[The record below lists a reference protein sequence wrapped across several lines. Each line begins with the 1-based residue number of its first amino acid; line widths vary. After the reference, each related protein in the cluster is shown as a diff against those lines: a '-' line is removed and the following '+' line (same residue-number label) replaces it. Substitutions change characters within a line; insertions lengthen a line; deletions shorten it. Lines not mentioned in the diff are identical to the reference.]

1 MAPLMLCLL
10 VFVTRCAN
18 AQENVTSVETTIETT
33 VATTSTSTTTETPIQ
48 EVVATEGLS
57 ETLICDNGNDK
68 ADSPPTYC
76 NFNHP
81 NHNGCFW
88 KTKEKACSENIEGKL
103 DQHCSIVIKRVELV
117 DEGIWECDS
126 SKTSKKFQVKVKPA
140 EVELKLQ
147 DEQIENKVSMTLGQQ
162 QNNQVLECGLENYEV
177 SQLTFSW
184 TKTVQGS
191 RQPVDLGITEHSLA
205 LNEIDLKFQDVGQKI
220 QCLVQLKTSPN
231 APKRKSKEIELDLKF
246 PPQPTD
252 YEVQY
257 TTSDNPSFRTNMKIL
272 LWANPKPTVDTKNYK
287 VEPIQTGRWSIAF
300 PEDVESTK
308 FVLET
313 KNTLGKARYTFEGS
327 HSATELVAPPEKLS
341 LVIDRVET
349 VDSTQTQLNWNQE
362 HEAEC
367 QVHPINPKYTI
378 FYTWKLD
385 NDVVQSSTLSALQLS
400 DHINPTKDTGSVL
413 RCEISYQDQAFDLE
427 QGEKPPS
434 VETVLK
440 IDYNPMVIM
449 KFLNGTEIQNND
461 LIHFNLA
468 KNSALNLMCS
478 TKDFHGTEN
487 WFWYRGNTLVL
498 EAKTSVNFILKP
510 EDHDSFIKC
519 QVQASDG
526 RKYSAQ
532 VHLDL
537 AFKPAEQVDPK
548 AFDIPDDRYE
558 AKISMKFLARPK
570 PTKVIWII
578 EDIIVPMNHSNDGFT
593 SSELI
598 QSDGRSEFEI
608 KLNFP
613 MKTSMNKKI
622 YYLNVTNDIGMTSY
636 QWKMQVYQSKQISS
650 VLLVSLGIIGFFI
663 LILIYFSVFRNS
675 GAGSGIRRV
684 FSYIV
689 DQCSEFKD
697 YYTPEALN
705 LERQRQSLGVYTLER
720 NFRDSELPRFR
731 NSNPDPDTVTMIS
744 ALDSEPGVV
753 THRSGF
759 SDVPLN

>member
-33 VATTSTSTTTETPIQ
+33 VATTTSTSTTTETPTQ
-48 EVVATEGLS
+48 EVFAIEGLS
-57 ETLICDNGNDK
+57 ETLICDNDNDK
-68 ADSPPTYC
+68 ADSPLTYC
-76 NFNHP
+76 HFKHP
-81 NHNGCFW
+81 NLKGCFW
-88 KTKEKACSENIEGKL
+88 KTKVKACSENRNL
-103 DQHCSIVIKRVELV
+103 DQHCSMVIKRVELV
-117 DEGIWECDS
+117 DQGTWECDS

-162 QNNQVLECGLENYEV
+162 ENNQVLECGLENYEV

-184 TKTVQGS
+184 TKTVEGS
-191 RQPVDLGITEHSLA
+191 RQPVDLGITGHSLA
-205 LNEIDLKFQDVGQKI
+205 LNDLDLKFQDVGQKI

-252 YEVQY
+252 YEVKY
-257 TTSDNPSFRTNMKIL
+257 TTRDNPSFRTNMKIL
-272 LWANPKPTVDTKNYK
+272 LWANPKPTVDSKKYK

-308 FVLET
+308 FILET

-341 LVIDRVET
+341 LMIGRVET
-349 VDSTQTQLNWNQE
+349 GESTQINWNQE
-362 HEAEC
+362 HIEAKC
-367 QVHPINPKYTI
+367 QVHPINPKYII
-378 FYTWKLD
+378 FYTWKL
-385 NDVVQSSTLSALQLS
+385 NNVVVQSSTSSTVQLS
-400 DHINPTKDTGSVL
+400 DHINPTKNDGDIL

-449 KFLNGTEIQNND
+449 KFSNGTEIQNND

-498 EAKTSVNFILKP
+498 EAKTSENFILKP
-510 EDHDSFIKC
+510 EDHDSFIRC
-519 QVQASDG
+519 EVQASEN

-537 AFKPAEQVDPK
+537 TFKPVEQAAPK
-548 AFDIPDDRYE
+548 TVDIPDDRYE

-622 YYLNVTNDIGMTSY
+622 YYLNVTNDIGTTSY

-720 NFRDSELPRFR
+720 NFRNSESELPRFR
-731 NSNPDPDTVTMIS
+731 NNNRDPDTVTMIS